1 MRSRDRC
8 RRLRIRSPERP
19 SPISISIRSS
29 SARTAARHVTPHCVG
44 APGLARYP
52 REQAPGRSNPCQQ
65 GAQQSHRSRAQRLL
79 PGLLCAFGGAP
90 LETLPFLRRQ
100 LPRVDRKIL
109 FVNPAHRGVHQ
120 IGGRDERVPSAR
132 TTARTC
138 SYGRASSTMLKG
150 PCAARRTWRKPPPS
164 FSTSVNFASPAWAP
178 RASPTS
184 CASDVGTQIMVEAL

>member
-1 MRSRDRC
+1 MPRAPRSKSAWHSVPARPLPAIHAAMRRRYTPCPLSARAGSRQSPASKARGKAIAAARNTCC
-8 RRLRIRSPERP
+8 RSCCARSVTRP
-19 SPISISIRSS
+19 LKFCRSS
-29 SARTAARHVTPHCVG
+29 
-44 APGLARYP
+44 
-52 REQAPGRSNPCQQ
+52 
-65 GAQQSHRSRAQRLL
+65 
-79 PGLLCAFGGAP
+79 
-90 LETLPFLRRQ
+90 
-100 LPRVDRKIL
+100 I
-109 FVNPAHRGVHQ
+109 VNPAHRGVHQ

-132 TTARTC
+132 TTARTR